1 MYFYSINNRF
11 TFDFCLCR
19 SEESTATLTSSS
31 LAESRL
37 FGMKDDRIPSALRG
51 PDLHTRYSARQRP
64 ALSRV
69 RHGLESSVQVR
80 VDVYL
85 CFTCAGAC
93 VPYLTH
99 IMYDQQEEDDQG
111 QGQGHMLGGKVIVQG
126 KKLSIDLPASQPTSH
141 SRLNMSPPP
150 QKSIH
155 TVRLPPLLSPTDPL
169 ADTNVNKV
177 STILHSNT
185 SLLVSSGRM

>member
-1 MYFYSINNRF
+1 MFA
-11 TFDFCLCR
+11 FDFFVDH

-37 FGMKDDRIPSALRG
+37 FGMKEDRIPSALRG
-51 PDLHTRYSARQRP
+51 HDLHTRYSARQRP

-69 RHGLESSVQVR
+69 RLGSSLQVR

-85 CFTCAGAC
+85 CFTYTGAC

-111 QGQGHMLGGKVIVQG
+111 QGQGSVLGGKVIVQG
-126 KKLSIDLPASQPTSH
+126 KKLSIDLPAPQPTSH

-177 STILHSNT
+177 STFLHSNT
-185 SLLVSSGRM
+185 SFLVSSGRM